1 MAECL
6 DHNVGSVVDYLE
18 STDEPDIMFMSDN
31 GAEGAAYEASP
42 IVKGPL
48 MEHLGQYSD
57 NSIENI
63 GTITLSFGRDLG
75 GQAATAPSHLYKAY
89 SVYSRG
95 RCLSAL
101 HEPTPKTANQR
112 GRRYF
117 LRR

>member
-18 STDEPDIMFMSDN
+18 STDEPEKTYIIIMSDN

-63 GTITLSFGRDLG
+63 GNNNSLVR
-75 GQAATAPSHLYKAY
+75 
-89 SVYSRG
+89 
-95 RCLSAL
+95 
-101 HEPTPKTANQR
+101 
-112 GRRYF
+112 
-117 LRR
+117 